1 MRIIY
6 SPYFDQGT
14 YRSISPGTVL
24 MDEQVVGTRGLL
36 AELELR
42 AGMTGKETPWFTRV
56 VEYYKAIKSV
66 LAAGHKTFFEESFS
80 KEELGVSG
88 ELLRW
93 RDALVM
99 TGWTPDLPADS
110 PVAYKFHDLALIER
124 YFKSPGESDRW
135 WALRQAGGYMSGS
148 SIEVRVPESSVDRV
162 IADVLASSGADVS
175 YASMQ
180 KGGELDLKASVK
192 VLQFRNQSDAYR
204 WICGQDIPEGTL
216 VVNRNNKGLNDVLR
230 AMGRPLVKSEYRDS
244 NPLTI
249 QLFKL
254 GFDLFSDSVDI
265 KTLVAYLS
273 IPVNPLPYEGR
284 KELQEHL
291 VKNGGF
297 GEGWAEILKEYEIL
311 SPVVVEAPNPTA
323 KASLATVK
331 AYSDELKEWST
342 RYALVLQNEGK
353 NLDLAA
359 QLMSL
364 CEMCEALDAVL
375 ESAPEEIP
383 YEQLGRYVDGIYS
396 ACSFPDEKAQ
406 VGSFDMVSDV
416 RAIVEGPKRLVWL
429 DCNAGSMGRYP
440 LFFLSRAEVD
450 FLKGAGLSI
459 IDDETFVRTSSLAAK
474 RALESVK
481 DEIVLASCRKVQGE
495 RADEHPVYTEIKAKG
510 IPYTLVETP
519 EMPKGETLT
528 VHKTQAPP
536 LEFHL
541 EAGIEIPERKH
552 GESYSSIETLIQRPI
567 DYVLDYILKLREQ
580 DILQLADIRTVKG
593 NIAHAVIEKIALGLR
608 DNGRSEYTDEELI
621 SIIDQAAL
629 SGGVLLYN
637 SKVEYDSFKLKLVQ
651 SVRTLLSII
660 LDNKLKVFDCEHYIE
675 VDLPDIIEEDGTVR
689 SIGRFNAR
697 IDLLLQ
703 DKKDDFVVLDLKWS
717 ESSRYRTKIRNQED
731 LQLVLYANA
740 LEVAYPEHKVLG
752 CGYYVIPQCVIE
764 TRESF
769 FCFMDHA
776 NYYDL
781 PSEAYADVYAEAV
794 RSYAYRKM
802 QLEEGILEGGEGQKF
817 STDGMDYLGAMY
829 QMDIDLYPLEPDW
842 QDETIK
848 ASAYGNKNYILKE
861 RAL

>member
-1 MRIIY
+1 
-6 SPYFDQGT
+6 
-14 YRSISPGTVL
+14 

-273 IPVNPLPYEGR
+273 IPVNPLPYKGR
-284 KELQEHL
+284 KELQAHL
-291 VKNGGF
+291 VENGGF

-311 SPVVVEAPNPTA
+311 SPVVVEAPNPPA
-323 KASLATVK
+323 KASLTTVK

-342 RYALVLQNEGK
+342 RYALALQNEGR

-450 FLKGAGLSI
+450 YLKAEGLSI
-459 IDDETFVRTSSLAAK
+459 VDDETFVRTTSLAAK
-474 RALESVK
+474 RALESVQE
-481 DEIVLASCRKVQGE
+481 EIVFAICRKVQGE
-495 RADEHPVYTEIKAKG
+495 RADEHPIYTEIKAKG
-510 IPYTLVETP
+510 IPYTLVENP
-519 EMPKGETLT
+519 EMPKGDTLP

-541 EAGIEIPERKH
+541 EEGIAIPERKH

-608 DNGRSEYTDEELI
+608 DCGRSEYTDGELV
-621 SIIDQAAL
+621 SIIDQEAL

-637 SKVEYDSFKLKLVQ
+637 SKVEYDSFKLKLIQ
-651 SVRTLLSII
+651 SIRTLVSII

-675 VDLPDIIEEDGTVR
+675 VTLPDIIDQDGSVR
-689 SIGRFNAR
+689 SIGKFNAR

-703 DKKDDFVVLDLKWS
+703 DANDDFVVLDPKWS
-717 ESSRYRTKIRNQED
+717 ESSRYRNKIKKQED
-731 LQLVLYANA
+731 LQLALYAEA
-740 LEVAYPEHKVLG
+740 MEVAYPGHKVLG
-752 CGYYVIPQCVIE
+752 CGYYVIPQCIIE
-764 TRESF
+764 THEGYFSG
-769 FCFMDHA
+769 MAHA
-776 NYYDL
+776 NYYELYPEEYVDI
-781 PSEAYADVYAEAV
+781 YGEAV

-802 QLEEGILEGGEGQKF
+802 QLEEGILEGGEGQRF
-817 STDGMDYLGAMY
+817 SIDDMDYLGAMHR
-829 QMDIDLYPLEPDW
+829 MRIDLYPLESDW
-842 QDETIK
+842 QDDMLK
-848 ASAYGNKNYILKE
+848 ASAYGNKNFILKE

>member
-14 YRSISPGTVL
+14 YRSISPGSVL
-24 MDEQVVGTRGLL
+24 MDEMVVGTRGLL

-56 VEYYKAIKSV
+56 VAYYKAIKSV
-66 LAAGHKTFFEESFS
+66 LAAGHKVFFEESFS
-80 KEELGVSG
+80 KDELGVSG

-93 RDALVM
+93 RDSLVM
-99 TGWTPDLPADS
+99 TGWTPDLPSDS

-124 YFKSPGESDRW
+124 YFKAPGESDRW
-135 WALRQAGGYMSGS
+135 WALKQVRGYMTGS
-148 SIEVRVPESSVDRV
+148 TIEVRVPDSSIEQV
-162 IADVLASSGADVS
+162 ITDVLACSGAQVS
-175 YASMQ
+175 FAPVHE
-180 KGGELDLKASVK
+180 GEELALKASVK

-204 WICGQDIPEGTL
+204 WISGQVIQDGTV

-230 AMGRPLVKSEYRDS
+230 AMGKPLVKSEYRDS

-254 GFDLFSDSVDI
+254 GFDLFSDCVDI

-284 KELQEHL
+284 RELQEYL
-291 VKNGGF
+291 VNNGGF
-297 GEGWAEILKEYEIL
+297 GEGWTEILKEYEIQ
-311 SPVVVEAPNPTA
+311 SPVIVNAPNNGVKT
-323 KASLATVK
+323 SMDTVK
-331 AYSDELKEWST
+331 AYSDELKEWSA
-342 RYALVLQNEGK
+342 RYAVALQEEGK
-353 NLDLAA
+353 NPDLAA
-359 QLMSL
+359 QLRSL

-375 ESAPEEIP
+375 ESVSGDITFD
-383 YEQLGRYVDGIYS
+383 QLERYVDGIYT

-406 VGSFDMVSDV
+406 VGSFDMVNDV
-416 RAIVEGPKRLVWL
+416 RAIVEGPEKLIWL

-450 FLKGAGLSI
+450 YLKGNGLSI
-459 IDDETFVRTSSLAAK
+459 VDDETFVRTSSLAAK
-474 RALESVK
+474 RALEAVSG
-481 DEIVLASCRKVQGE
+481 EIVLVIYSKAQGE
-495 RADEHPVYTEIKAKG
+495 RVDEHPIFTEIKAKG
-510 IPYTLVETP
+510 LPFTLVENP
-519 EMPKGETLT
+519 DMPKGEMQPVSKL
-528 VHKTQAPP
+528 QAPP

-541 EAGIEIPERKH
+541 EKGVKIPERPH
-552 GESYSSIETLIQRPI
+552 GESYSSIDTLIQRPI
-567 DYVLDYILKLREQ
+567 DYVLDYVLKLREQ

-593 NIAHAVIEKIALGLR
+593 NIAHAVIENVALALR
-608 DNGRSEYTDEELI
+608 DNGVTDYSDKELTA
-621 SIIDQAAL
+621 IIDQAAL
-629 SGGVLLYN
+629 SGGILLYN
-637 SKVEYDSFKLKLVQ
+637 SKVEYDSFKLKLKQ

-660 LDNKLKVFDCEHYIE
+660 QDNGLKVFDCEHYIE
-675 VDLPDIIEEDGTVR
+675 VVLPDIVEEDGTVR
-689 SIGRFNAR
+689 SIGKFNAR

-703 DKKDDFVVLDLKWS
+703 DRNNDFVILDLKWS
-717 ESSRYRTKIRNQED
+717 ESSRYRNKIRQQED
-731 LQLVLYANA
+731 LQLVLYSEA
-740 LEVAYPEHKVLG
+740 LAVAYPDHKVLG

-769 FCFMDHA
+769 FRSMEQA

-781 PSEAYADVYAEAV
+781 PPEDYEDVYAEAV

-829 QMDIDLYPLEPDW
+829 RMRIDLYPLEPDW
-842 QDETIK
+842 QDDALK

>member
-273 IPVNPLPYEGR
+273 IPVNPLPYKGR
-284 KELQEHL
+284 KELQAHL
-291 VKNGGF
+291 VENGGF

-311 SPVVVEAPNPTA
+311 SPVVVEAPNPPA
-323 KASLATVK
+323 KASLTTVK

-342 RYALVLQNEGK
+342 RYALALQNEGR

-450 FLKGAGLSI
+450 YLKAEGLSI
-459 IDDETFVRTSSLAAK
+459 VDDETFVRTTSLAAK
-474 RALESVK
+474 RALESVQE
-481 DEIVLASCRKVQGE
+481 EIVFAICRKVQGE
-495 RADEHPVYTEIKAKG
+495 RADEHPIYTEIKAKG
-510 IPYTLVETP
+510 IPYTLVENP
-519 EMPKGETLT
+519 EMPKGDTLP

-541 EAGIEIPERKH
+541 EEGIAIPERKH

-608 DNGRSEYTDEELI
+608 DCGRSEYTDGELV
-621 SIIDQAAL
+621 SIIDQEAL

-637 SKVEYDSFKLKLVQ
+637 SKVEYDSFKLKLIQ
-651 SVRTLLSII
+651 SIRTLVSII

-675 VDLPDIIEEDGTVR
+675 VTLPDIIDQDGSVR
-689 SIGRFNAR
+689 SIGKFNAR

-703 DKKDDFVVLDLKWS
+703 DANDDFVVLDLKWS
-717 ESSRYRTKIRNQED
+717 ESSRYRNKIKKQED
-731 LQLVLYANA
+731 LQLALYAEA
-740 LEVAYPEHKVLG
+740 MEVAYPGHKVLG
-752 CGYYVIPQCVIE
+752 CGYYVIPQCIIE
-764 TRESF
+764 THEGYFSG
-769 FCFMDHA
+769 MAHA
-776 NYYDL
+776 NYYELYPEEYVDI
-781 PSEAYADVYAEAV
+781 YGEAV

-802 QLEEGILEGGEGQKF
+802 QLEEGILEGGEGQRF
-817 STDGMDYLGAMY
+817 SIDDMDYLGAMHR
-829 QMDIDLYPLEPDW
+829 MRIDLYPLESDW
-842 QDETIK
+842 QDDMLK
-848 ASAYGNKNYILKE
+848 ASAYGNKNFILKE

>member
-42 AGMTGKETPWFTRV
+42 AGMTGKETPWFTRI

-80 KEELGVSG
+80 KDELGVSG

-148 SIEVRVPESSVDRV
+148 SIEVRVPESSLDRV

-175 YASMQ
+175 FASMQ

-273 IPVNPLPYEGR
+273 IPVNPLPYKGR
-284 KELQEHL
+284 KELQAHL
-291 VKNGGF
+291 VENGGF

-311 SPVVVEAPNPTA
+311 SPVVVDAPNPPA
-323 KASLATVK
+323 KASLTTVK

-342 RYALVLQNEGK
+342 RYALVLQNEGR

-375 ESAPEEIP
+375 EAVPEEIP

-450 FLKGAGLSI
+450 YLKAEGLSI
-459 IDDETFVRTSSLAAK
+459 VDDETFVRTTSLAAK
-474 RALESVK
+474 RALESVQE
-481 DEIVLASCRKVQGE
+481 EIVFAICRKVQGE
-495 RADEHPVYTEIKAKG
+495 RADEHPIYTEIKAKG
-510 IPYTLVETP
+510 IPYTLVENP
-519 EMPKGETLT
+519 EMPKGDTLP

-541 EAGIEIPERKH
+541 EEGIAIPERKH

-608 DNGRSEYTDEELI
+608 DCGRSEYTDGELV
-621 SIIDQAAL
+621 SIIDQEAL

-637 SKVEYDSFKLKLVQ
+637 SKVEYDSFKLKLIQ
-651 SVRTLLSII
+651 SIRTLVSII

-675 VDLPDIIEEDGTVR
+675 VTLPDIIDQDGSVR
-689 SIGRFNAR
+689 SIGKFNAR

-703 DKKDDFVVLDLKWS
+703 DANDDFVVLDLKWS
-717 ESSRYRTKIRNQED
+717 ESSRYRNKIKKQED
-731 LQLVLYANA
+731 LQLALYAEA
-740 LEVAYPEHKVLG
+740 MEVAYPGHKVLG
-752 CGYYVIPQCVIE
+752 CGYYVIPQCIIE
-764 TRESF
+764 THEGYFSG
-769 FCFMDHA
+769 MAHA
-776 NYYDL
+776 NYYELYPEEYVDI
-781 PSEAYADVYAEAV
+781 YGEAV

-802 QLEEGILEGGEGQKF
+802 QLEEGILEGGEGQRF
-817 STDGMDYLGAMY
+817 SIDDMDYLGAMHR
-829 QMDIDLYPLEPDW
+829 MRIDLYPLESDW
-842 QDETIK
+842 QDDMLK
-848 ASAYGNKNYILKE
+848 ASAYGNKNFILKE